1 MSVDWQRV
9 KELFNEAVELPAEE
23 REAFLGT
30 ACAGDLALRR
40 EVDGLIAADDE
51 AAGFLPE
58 PEDATGT
65 TATAAAADIATEP
78 GARHEAISSGK
89 LRFCPRCSGRFS
101 TADIVCPVDG
111 EVLVEDPEALV
122 DTTIDGL
129 YHVTRMIGRGGFG
142 VVYLARHALLRD
154 FVAIKVLPR
163 QLSSDPERIERFLR
177 EGRAARAISH
187 PNLVTVYDLRA
198 SKDGLTYMV
207 QEYVEGHTLR
217 DELELRGKFAPG
229 DALVLLEPIAAALD
243 EAHAHGIVHRDLKP
257 DNIMLS
263 VSGAKRT
270 AKLLDLG
277 IVKLQEILSEPSGAD
292 HNVTHP
298 GHFIGT
304 PSYMSPE
311 QWGTPQ
317 EDGGPDIDG
326 RADVYSFGVVMFEML
341 SGRQPFRGR
350 SMSEI
355 RRAHL
360 IDPPPLLCKTD
371 PLISRAFSETL
382 ARAMAKA
389 RTDRPA
395 TAGAFMSELRAA
407 LETSSRPL
415 SAAQAAMSSLPT
427 HEIPPTEV
435 APSSQ
440 LEEPEASRGARRWH
454 AVRSVAAAVGIAAAL
469 GVAGYGGWRFVQPA
483 QQEEPAR
490 QMPAVTADAG
500 ELITN
505 TGTAVDAA
513 ISPDGARVATVMR
526 VGSQYQLSVVH
537 LPTRGTVPLGEPTEA
552 RLYGLTF
559 SPDGN
564 YVYFVEE
571 PKDGDSV
578 LSMISIGGG
587 SAQRVLSDIE
597 SGVTFSPR
605 GDEVAYV
612 RSGSQIGVRELVI
625 ASADGAKIRAVATT
639 QGSQL
644 FATEGPSWSPDGE
657 KIACSIL
664 DFSDGFRGF
673 VGLVTVA
680 DGSLASLTTPN
691 WFYVGQIQL
700 VANGT
705 RLLASAAKE
714 PMGSM
719 QLWDIA
725 FPSGSIEPYRS
736 DLNSNDGIGVSE
748 DGKLV
753 VSVRTSLPTSIW
765 TRSLT
770 TESDERQLPLG
781 TTRFY
786 GVSWTR
792 DGRVLYSASTRGTP
806 DIWLAEA
813 DGRNARQI
821 TFEDSIDRD
830 PVMSPDG
837 RFVFFSSNRAG
848 AFNIWRI
855 RSDGTEPTQL
865 TFGADDAFPS
875 CSMAGD
881 YIVFQG
887 YENLLPGLW
896 RVGYD
901 GGTPVSIG
909 TSPAKWP
916 ALSPDGNWIACTVLD
931 TATQSWKAALFPV
944 SGNAAP
950 RHYDVPMLSV
960 PRFEWQR
967 VRWSGDG
974 LAITYLADEGDS
986 TVLYSL
992 ALSDGVR
999 TRLFTTHGGKILS
1012 YDVRDGVLV
1021 CARAPITSDIVLIRD
1036 F

>member
-9 KELFNEAVELPAEE
+9 KDLFNEAVELPPEE
-23 REAFLGT
+23 RDAFLGT
-30 ACAGDLALRR
+30 ACAGNVALRR
-40 EVDGLIAADDE
+40 EVDALIAADEE
-51 AAGFLPE
+51 AVGFLPE
-58 PEDATGT
+58 PEEATGT

-78 GARHEAISSGK
+78 GGRHVAISSGR

-198 SKDGLTYMV
+198 SGDGLTYMV

-229 DALVLLEPIAAALD
+229 DALTLLEPIAEALD
-243 EAHAHGIVHRDLKP
+243 EAHAHGIVHRDVKP

-277 IVKLQEILSEPSGAD
+277 IVKLQEILSEPSGTD

-360 IDPPPLLCKTD
+360 IDPPPLLSETD
-371 PLISRAFSETL
+371 PAISRAFSETL
-382 ARAMAKA
+382 ARAMAKVRA
-389 RTDRPA
+389 QRPA
-395 TAGAFMSELRAA
+395 TAGAMMRELRAT
-407 LETSSRPL
+407 LEDAGRAVSL
-415 SAAQAAMSSLPT
+415 GEASASSLPT

-435 APSSQ
+435 APSGAVAPSA
-440 LEEPEASRGARRWH
+440 ASGAERRWH
-454 AVRSVAAAVGIAAAL
+454 AVRSVAAAVGIAAVL
-469 GVAGYGGWRFVQPA
+469 GVAGFGAWRFAQPA
-483 QQEEPAR
+483 VQEPAR
-490 QMPAVTADAG
+490 PAPAAAGAG

-505 TGTAVDAA
+505 TGNAVDAA
-513 ISPDGARVATVMR
+513 ISPDGTRVATVMR

-537 LPTRGTVPLGEPTEA
+537 LPTRGTMPLGEPTDA

-578 LSMISIGGG
+578 LSKVSIGGG
-587 SAQRVLSDIE
+587 SPQRVLSNIE
-597 SGVTFSPR
+597 SAVTFSPLASELAYIRDGDR
-605 GDEVAYV
+605 G
-612 RSGSQIGVRELVI
+612 GVRELVV
-625 ASADGAKIRAVATT
+625 ASTDGTNARAVATT
-639 QGSQL
+639 EGQQL
-644 FATEGPSWSPDGE
+644 FAPEGPAWSPDSDR
-657 KIACSIL
+657 IACSVM
-664 DFSDGFRGF
+664 DTSAGFRAFIGI
-673 VGLVTVA
+673 VTPA
-680 DGSLASLTTPN
+680 NGQLTPLTELD
-691 WFYVGQIQL
+691 WFYVGRVQWL
-700 VANGT
+700 ADGT
-705 RLLASAAKE
+705 RLIVSAARE
-714 PMGSM
+714 PLGSM
-719 QLWDIA
+719 QLWSVA
-725 FPSGSIEPYRS
+725 YPSGSIDSVRA
-736 DLNSNDGIGVSE
+736 DLNSNDGVGVAADVMS
-748 DGKLV
+748 LV
-753 VSVRTSLPTSIW
+753 TVRTSLPTSLWI
-765 TRSLT
+765 RSL
-770 TESDERQLPLG
+770 SDETDWQQLPLG
-781 TTRFY
+781 RTRYF
-786 GVSWTR
+786 GVSMTP
-792 DGRVLYSASTRGTP
+792 DGRLLYASTAQGSS
-806 DIWLAEA
+806 DIWIADA
-813 DGRNARQI
+813 DGQNPRQL
-821 TFEDSIDRD
+821 TFDASIERD
-830 PVMSPDG
+830 PVMSRDG
-837 RFVFFSSNRAG
+837 QFVFFSSNRAG
-848 AFNIWRI
+848 SFNVWRMT
-855 RSDGTEPTQL
+855 SDGSDARQL
-865 TFGADDAFPS
+865 TFGRDDEFPS
-875 CSMAGD
+875 CSPDGKFVV
-881 YIVFQG
+881 YQG
-887 YENLLPGLW
+887 FEGLRPGIW
-896 RVGYD
+896 RVD
-901 GGTPVSIG
+901 VNGGNP
-909 TSPAKWP
+909 TSMGPPYAKWP
-916 ALSPDGNWIACTVLD
+916 VLSPDGRWVACTTLD
-931 TATQSWKAALFPV
+931 TTSLAWKAAVFPV
-944 SGNAAP
+944 AGSEGV
-950 RHYDVPMLSV
+950 RLFDVPMLSI
-960 PRFEWQR
+960 PRLDWQR
-967 VRWSGDG
+967 IRWRSDG
-974 LAITYLADEGDS
+974 LAITFLTDEDGS
-986 TVLYSL
+986 THLNSIVLSTG
-992 ALSDGVR
+992 ARSRIATIPGE
-999 TRLFTTHGGKILS
+999 KILS
-1012 YDVRDGVLV
+1012 YDIRDEALV
-1021 CARAPITSDIVLIRD
+1021 CARAPVTSDIVLLRD

>member
-23 REAFLGT
+23 RDAFLST

-58 PEDATGT
+58 PGDATGT

-78 GARHEAISSGK
+78 GGRHEAISSGK

-198 SKDGLTYMV
+198 TTDGLTYMV

-217 DELELRGKFAPG
+217 DELELRGKFVPG
-229 DALVLLEPIAAALD
+229 DALTLLEPIAAALD

-311 QWGTPQ
+311 QWGTPP

-326 RADVYSFGVVMFEML
+326 RADVYSLGVVVFEML

-360 IDPPPLLCKTD
+360 IDPPPLLCETD
-371 PLISRAFSETL
+371 PGISRTFSETL

-389 RTDRPA
+389 RTERPA
-395 TAGAFMSELRAA
+395 TAGAFVSELRAA

-427 HEIPPTEV
+427 HEVPPTDV
-435 APSSQ
+435 APSSAMGT
-440 LEEPEASRGARRWH
+440 PAASRSERRWH
-454 AVRSVAAAVGIAAAL
+454 AVRSVAAAIGIAAVL
-469 GVAGYGGWRFVQPA
+469 GVAGYGGWRLVQPA
-483 QQEEPAR
+483 NEGPAR
-490 QMPAVTADAG
+490 QEPALAADAG

-513 ISPDGARVATVMR
+513 ISPDGTRVATVMR

-537 LPTRGTVPLGEPTEA
+537 LPTRGTMPLGEPTDA

-571 PKDGDSV
+571 PKDGDSI
-578 LSMISIGGG
+578 LSKISIGGG
-587 SAQRVLSDIE
+587 SAQRVLSNIE
-597 SGVTFSPR
+597 SAVSISHAAGLL
-605 GDEVAYV
+605 AYV
-612 RSGSQIGVRELVI
+612 RLGEKAGDRELVVAAI
-625 ASADGAKIRAVATT
+625 TGSNPRVAATT
-639 QGSQL
+639 HGEQQ
-644 FATEGPSWSPDGE
+644 FALEGPSWSPDGTR
-657 KIACSIL
+657 IACSVL
-664 DFSDGFRGF
+664 DFTSGFRGF
-673 VGLVTVA
+673 VAVVDPVA
-680 DGSLASLTTPN
+680 GSLTPLTNPD
-691 WFYVGQIQL
+691 WFYVGRVHWL
-700 VANGT
+700 SDGARV
-705 RLLASAAKE
+705 LASAARE
-714 PMGSM
+714 PLGSM
-719 QLWDIA
+719 QLWEIDA
-725 FPSGSIEPYRS
+725 TAGTSRQLRA
-736 DLNSNDGIGVSE
+736 DLNSNDGVTASDNMAHI
-748 DGKLV
+748 
-753 VSVRTSLPTSIW
+753 VSVRTSVPTSLW
-765 TRSLT
+765 KST
-770 TESDERQLPLG
+770 TSRDGVAQKLPLG
-781 TTRFY
+781 TTRYY
-786 GVSWTR
+786 GVSWTSDGGMIFSSTAR
-792 DGRVLYSASTRGTP
+792 GTADIWTSSADGMNVAQLTFDDALERDPVKSSDGRFIYYSSNRNGVFN
-806 DIWLAEA
+806 IWRMGS
-813 DGRNARQI
+813 DGSDPRQI
-821 TFEDSIDRD
+821 TFGLDDEFPACSTDGRWIVYQGFSNRQPGIWRVETAGGD
-830 PVMSPDG
+830 PVQIGPAIANWPSISPDG
-837 RFVFFSSNRAG
+837 QWVA
-848 AFNIWRI
+848 
-855 RSDGTEPTQL
+855 
-865 TFGADDAFPS
+865 
-875 CSMAGD
+875 CS
-881 YIVFQG
+881 
-887 YENLLPGLW
+887 
-896 RVGYD
+896 
-901 GGTPVSIG
+901 
-909 TSPAKWP
+909 
-916 ALSPDGNWIACTVLD
+916 VLD
-931 TATQSWKAALFPV
+931 RDSSSWKAVVFPIE
-944 SGNAAP
+944 GEAP
-950 RHYDVPMLSV
+950 
-960 PRFEWQR
+960 
-967 VRWSGDG
+967 
-974 LAITYLADEGDS
+974 
-986 TVLYSL
+986 
-992 ALSDGVR
+992 
-999 TRLFTTHGGKILS
+999 TRS
-1012 YDVRDGVLV
+1012 YDVGRLSMPRLTWQRLRWSADGQSLFYLGEVSGAAQVFRLDLASGTASQVTAFQAETILSFDVLGDALI
-1021 CARAPITSDIVLIRD
+1021 CARTPVTSDAVLISGP
-1036 F
+1036 